1 MRQPLTYSAAQKVQL
16 YFPNSNTT
24 HIKLVSMLSKFSKLI
39 FQPSLLYQNPQR
51 LDRSFE
57 SSQYQMVL
65 YFLIYNFI
73 SFSLSTMEQS

>member
-1 MRQPLTYSAAQKVQL
+1 MRQPFTYSADQKVQL
-16 YFPNSNTT
+16 YFPNSKIT
-24 HIKLVSMLSKFSKLI
+24 HNKLVSMLSKFSKLI